1 MPVTLLG
8 AAEIRALAAELD
20 VTPTKKLGQN
30 FVVDANTVRKIVAV
44 ADVKPGERIVE
55 IGPGLGSLTL
65 AILETGASVTA
76 VEIDHRLA
84 EKLPATAARHGVTD
98 GALDVIDADALRV
111 TELPGNQQSSSP
123 TCPTTSASRCCC
135 TFETFPTLQRGVV
148 MVQAEVGERLA
159 AEPGSKTYGAP
170 SAKAAW
176 YGTFRLAGR
185 VSRQVFWPVPNVD
198 SVLVAF
204 ERYPVPRGTDA
215 ERRAAFRIVDA
226 AFGQRR
232 KMLRQSLSAVFGTTS
247 AASEAL
253 ERAGVPPTERG
264 ETLTIEDFS
273 RIASAAGE

>member
-1 MPVTLLG
+1 
-8 AAEIRALAAELD
+8 
-20 VTPTKKLGQN
+20 
-30 FVVDANTVRKIVAV
+30 
-44 ADVKPGERIVE
+44 
-55 IGPGLGSLTL
+55 
-65 AILETGASVTA
+65 
-76 VEIDHRLA
+76 
-84 EKLPATAARHGVTD
+84 
-98 GALDVIDADALRV
+98 
-111 TELPGNQQSSSP
+111 
-123 TCPTTSASRCCC
+123 
-135 TFETFPTLQRGVV
+135 